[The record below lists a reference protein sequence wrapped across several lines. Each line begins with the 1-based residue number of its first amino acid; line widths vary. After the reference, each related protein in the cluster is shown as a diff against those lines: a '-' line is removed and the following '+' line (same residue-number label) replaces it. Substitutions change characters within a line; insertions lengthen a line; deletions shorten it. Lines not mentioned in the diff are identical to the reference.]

1 MDMALDTDMDTT
13 ESVMLSQ
20 RLMPIPTFCMVDT
33 TDMVLDTMDMVL
45 DTDMDTTESVM
56 LNQRLMLMLT
66 CTVDIMVSED
76 TVDMVDILDID
87 TMESALLMLSPRL
100 TPTFCMEDMEAMDT
114 LDTPDTMDTPMPLTA
129 ITDKLFPLVL
139 WTANHPCFLYQ

>member
-1 MDMALDTDMDTT
+1 MVLDMDMDTT

-20 RLMPIPTFCMVDT
+20 RLMLTPTFCMVDT

-45 DTDMDTTESVM
+45 DMDMDTMESVR

-66 CTVDIMVSED
+66 CTVDIMVLED
-76 TVDMVDILDID
+76 TVDMVDIMDID
-87 TMESALLMLSPRL
+87 IMESALLMLSPRL
-100 TPTFCMEDMEAMDT
+100 TPTFFMEDMDT
-114 LDTPDTMDTPMPLTA
+114 LDMLDTMDTPMLLTV

-139 WTANHPCFLYQ
+139 

>member
-1 MDMALDTDMDTT
+1 MLSQRPMVTPTSCMVDTTDMVLDMDMDTT

-20 RLMPIPTFCMVDT
+20 RLMLTPTFCMVDT
-33 TDMVLDTMDMVL
+33 TDTVLDTMDMVL
-45 DTDMDTTESVM
+45 DMDMDTMESVR

-66 CTVDIMVSED
+66 CTVDIMVLED
-76 TVDMVDILDID
+76 TVDM
-87 TMESALLMLSPRL
+87 
-100 TPTFCMEDMEAMDT
+100 EDMDT
-114 LDTPDTMDTPMPLTA
+114 LDMPDTMDTPMLLTV

>member
-1 MDMALDTDMDTT
+1 MDMDTT
-13 ESVMLSQ
+13 ESVLSQ
-20 RLMPIPTFCMVDT
+20 RLMLTPTDT
-33 TDMVLDTMDMVL
+33 VLDTMDMVL
-45 DTDMDTTESVM
+45 DMDMDTMESVR

-129 ITDKLFPLVL
+129 ITDRLFPLVL
-139 WTANHPCFLYQ
+139 WTANHPCFL

>member
-1 MDMALDTDMDTT
+1 MDMDTTESVMLSQRLMLTPTFCMVDTMDMVLDTMDMVLDTDMDTT

-33 TDMVLDTMDMVL
+33 TDTVL
-45 DTDMDTTESVM
+45 
-56 LNQRLMLMLT
+56 
-66 CTVDIMVSED
+66 
-76 TVDMVDILDID
+76 D

-100 TPTFCMEDMEAMDT
+100 MPTFCMEDMEDMDT